1 MKKLTKILAFALAIC
16 MLFSTTAFAEEPITN
31 MTYGEWLEEQEN
43 SGLDSTMEEIDLE
56 PVKVV
61 SDESNMAQTYSV
73 DKADDVGIRLLE
85 SIFEYTGRIEL
96 NAKIVIDNVAEN
108 LTDSISIDMGMERT
122 APTAGLIPIII
133 NEESLVDGQI
143 TTDTMIAFLYNDSD
157 EDSDTIVGRY
167 VDGSAVD
174 YILGEIDGGFVI
186 QITVPGTYQLY
197 YQVEDSAGEFSR
209 AIGYT
214 IDVIQAPVEEEYQV
228 FEGSFTSAEDSAT
241 YNFSVDF
248 SQMDSAAVCL
258 VRKGYVGTSIKVYD
272 EEGNEVLFRGTG
284 SRQAKNWG
292 YIDKPSADATVC
304 NYTVV
309 ATPSSYED
317 RASDYRIIVG
327 DKNDTELMMSGIENT
342 VLLEQYYESKVNL
355 QNSAYVPNVGEYWFK
370 YQRNSTSVITVLS
383 DVSDI
388 RFKILN
394 VDTLAVM
401 YDSATDSSTHK
412 TSFTGNSGN
421 WICAEKARLNTVV
434 GTEYYLVVYCT
445 NPNESLSLRSGSM
458 ATAVGNPVMCASSIR
473 IVPGV
478 SVTAIGSGYSSTR
491 TFNVN
496 GDDIPTT
503 AQVDSISLGGTVM
516 SKIMRWRLMAP
527 NKSTWVANQSNF
539 YPAIDFDF
547 VKDTTSNASLKG
559 IWGVAFQ
566 SSDSRYTF
574 TPSYSISYYYEYGD

>member
-96 NAKIVIDNVAEN
+96 NEKIIIDNVAEN

-209 AIGYT
+209 AIGYI